1 MQAVSQIARAINQ
14 SLDPTAVLRAAV
26 DAIPPALRVD
36 AAIIRQLDPDSG
48 SLTLVASTGLSE
60 DFVIQRRVLR
70 FGEGLAGRVVLR
82 DAPLVVDDVQ
92 ADGRSTSTL
101 RAEGIRSA
109 AVLPIHARGRPLGT
123 LSTLSY
129 APHRFGIDDLELL
142 QTIADQVGIAI
153 ENARLYAAEHARAQ
167 QLAELARLKDEFAA
181 TISHELR
188 TPMTVVKTAFD
199 ALVRN
204 WETLSEPRRL
214 EYVRAGRAG
223 ADRLK
228 RLLENLLAVARIE
241 ESGASVRVAPLRL
254 APVVVEAVQEIVAR
268 HGRRVTAAVPDELP
282 PVIAD
287 GVGLREVLVHLLDNA
302 ARYSDPPSAIELDGR
317 PDDNSVVLAV
327 RDRGVGIRR
336 EDLPRLFGR
345 FERADRTVRSE
356 AGIGLG
362 LYIARRLVEAMN
374 GSIWVDSE
382 VGVGSTFYVRLPT
395 AS

>member
-129 APHRFGIDDLELL
+129 TPHRFGIDDLELL

-167 QLAELARLKDEFAA
+167 QLAELAHLKDEFAA

-268 HGRRVTAAVPDELP
+268 HGRQVTAAVPDELP

-382 VGVGSTFYVRLPT
+382 VGVGSTFYVRLPI